1 MSPDRPGPDSS
12 TGQRTNFQFTFVTG
26 SIQPEARSHAMRE
39 HWKRRRQHTWET
51 KTTRKKMPPA
61 SRTLL
66 PRSTSSS
73 NEEVPTSAEASG
85 SSALGE
91 VGGADGDVRRGRD
104 VAQRERGIPA
114 QLLCGMSD
122 ALSSSRPDPFQTCP
136 VHLTSQHQKLLHHWI
151 STHAAMMF
159 EDLDVAAF
167 NPMKD
172 VWFPLDLSNPSSFNC
187 IMAHSAAHLSHL
199 YAGTPPRRGTTS
211 SDALKYK
218 IEAVRILRLWLSDP
232 GRELC
237 DDAFAAVV
245 RLLTF
250 ERYWGTVGDWQIH
263 RDGLQR
269 MINAKGGVEALHENW
284 RLELVV
290 YLVSLMSRP
299 SWFESTNQLEQI
311 SRPSFSP
318 SATQSTSSLD
328 IHKVRCLWL
337 ISFIQDMRTFM
348 GAFYNRGLFR
358 YPCTHAAVGLLRHQF
373 QLFTAGHFADDP
385 RLMGWEDEMLGC
397 LFSISVLIQ
406 DSISV
411 VSDGGSIIP
420 TKPSTL
426 DELESLL
433 LRSQHVWM
441 DSVHNLHLALFECL
455 SRACEN
461 GQLNKVNYVTSLIC
475 VLSTLSLE
483 ARQGVEKC
491 LLNLLYCLGNNNNVT
506 LTDEGWTPDSL
517 LSSMHGH

>member
-1 MSPDRPGPDSS
+1 MSPDIPGTDSS
-12 TGQRTNFQFTFVTG
+12 TGQRTTFKFTFVTG
-26 SIQPEARSHAMRE
+26 SIQREARSHAMRE
-39 HWKRRRQHTWET
+39 HWRRRRQHNWET
-51 KTTRKKMPPA
+51 KTSHKKIPSV

-66 PRSTSSS
+66 PRSTTRSD
-73 NEEVPTSAEASG
+73 EEVPTPAGMSG

-91 VGGADGDVRRGRD
+91 VGGADGDVRRD
-104 VAQRERGIPA
+104 SDAAQREQGIPS
-114 QLLCGMSD
+114 QLLSGISY

-232 GRELC
+232 EKELC

-250 ERYWGTVGDWQIH
+250 ERYWGTVQDWQIH

-269 MINAKGGVEALHENW
+269 MINAKGGVETLHRNW

-290 YLVSLMSRP
+290 YL
-299 SWFESTNQLEQI
+299 
-311 SRPSFSP
+311 
-318 SATQSTSSLD
+318 
-328 IHKVRCLWL
+328 
-337 ISFIQDMRTFM
+337 
-348 GAFYNRGLFR
+348 
-358 YPCTHAAVGLLRHQF
+358 
-373 QLFTAGHFADDP
+373 
-385 RLMGWEDEMLGC
+385 
-397 LFSISVLIQ
+397 
-406 DSISV
+406 
-411 VSDGGSIIP
+411 
-420 TKPSTL
+420 
-426 DELESLL
+426 
-433 LRSQHVWM
+433 
-441 DSVHNLHLALFECL
+441 
-455 SRACEN
+455 
-461 GQLNKVNYVTSLIC
+461 
-475 VLSTLSLE
+475 
-483 ARQGVEKC
+483 
-491 LLNLLYCLGNNNNVT
+491 
-506 LTDEGWTPDSL
+506 
-517 LSSMHGH
+517 